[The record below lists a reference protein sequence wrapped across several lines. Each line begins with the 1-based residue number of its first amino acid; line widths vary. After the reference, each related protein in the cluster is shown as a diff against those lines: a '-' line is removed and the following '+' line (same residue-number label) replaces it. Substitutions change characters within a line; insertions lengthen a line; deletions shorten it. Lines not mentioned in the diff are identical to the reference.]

1 MNSNGT
7 FSVGKT
13 WRLNELRAVEVVNVS
28 SCPPCLPSCFML
40 MSIKPV
46 AFNITLART
55 YRWQTENSNEQ
66 LTFLHALVDLFRS
79 FINAPLQVIGL
90 AEAETRSGVNSHS
103 PLRLIDSPRSGLLPI
118 AEALTPRDSRTP
130 TPPVGTMRASD
141 PRRPR
146 RIPSQDPTEYGDPPS
161 SSHSPVVPARIPSN
175 ALGRSP
181 ISSRPS
187 TPPAPDLSQTTIT
200 SARPRQPLQS
210 SPAASLPPRTLR
222 PGPVSR
228 SLARSDATT
237 TQQPSP
243 TRLSVAAP
251 SSDTRTS
258 IDPDRLSVSRS
269 SVDAP
274 SPATSINRS
283 VSAAITVP
291 SDYRRS
297 PSPASSSGSKART
310 RTQSRGPNVPPEHA
324 QLRRDQNARISF
336 FDPANQSALDRLIFR
351 GTGTSDPDGEEETT
365 EDIMASV
372 EEMLEGYEWASDD
385 ILGRTR
391 SKGAVDQIAARLL
404 DELMALDK
412 VSSLSRICS
421 GVDENCF
428 LHRQTFIPS
437 LNPMIACHS
446 S

>member
-1 MNSNGT
+1 M
-7 FSVGKT
+7 
-13 WRLNELRAVEVVNVS
+13 
-28 SCPPCLPSCFML
+28 
-40 MSIKPV
+40 V
-46 AFNITLART
+46 AAK
-55 YRWQTENSNEQ
+55 
-66 LTFLHALVDLFRS
+66 
-79 FINAPLQVIGL
+79 
-90 AEAETRSGVNSHS
+90 
-103 PLRLIDSPRSGLLPI
+103 
-118 AEALTPRDSRTP
+118 
-130 TPPVGTMRASD
+130 
-141 PRRPR
+141 
-146 RIPSQDPTEYGDPPS
+146 
-161 SSHSPVVPARIPSN
+161 IPSN
-175 ALGRSP
+175 ILRRPSP

-210 SPAASLPPRTLR
+210 SPAAGLPPRTVR
-222 PGPVSR
+222 PSPASR
-228 SLARSDATT
+228 LSARPDVTS

-251 SSDTRTS
+251 SSDTRIP

-269 SVDAP
+269 SVDAQ

-297 PSPASSSGSKART
+297 PSPVSSSGSKART
-310 RTQSRGPNVPPEHA
+310 RTQSRGPNVPLEQT
-324 QLRRDQNARISF
+324 QLRRDQNARITF

-351 GTGTSDPDGEEETT
+351 GSGTSDPDGEEESTQ
-365 EDIMASV
+365 DIMASV

-404 DELMALDK
+404 DELMALEK
-412 VSSLSRICS
+412 VTSITICS
-421 GVDENCF
+421 GIDENRF

-437 LNPMIACHS
+437 LNPMIVCHS